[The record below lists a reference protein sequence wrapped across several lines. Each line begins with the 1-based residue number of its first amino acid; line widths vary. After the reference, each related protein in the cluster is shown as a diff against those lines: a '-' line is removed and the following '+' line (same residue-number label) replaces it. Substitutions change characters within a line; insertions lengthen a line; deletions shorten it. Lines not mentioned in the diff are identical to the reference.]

1 MFFLRN
7 HQYIICNFGGWP
19 KNYLTMSEAVWTS
32 MLHCLRSAVQ
42 FSREICSWTTQGP
55 QRLLKDLLNVAL
67 IFDIC
72 NVYEIVTYDWLYSQY

>member
-1 MFFLRN
+1 
-7 HQYIICNFGGWP
+7 
-19 KNYLTMSEAVWTS
+19 

-42 FSREICSWTTQGP
+42 FSQEICSWTTQGP